1 MAKPKKWENLTIADE
16 SPRDAM
22 LAYLLMHVQR
32 LNNTPTRPLLC
43 QNVEHAIFGMVQV
56 ESARMRKE
64 VGLVSPPSSP
74 RQTEAP
80 GAPKAPTR
88 PTSLAVAQ
96 APGQPLPTA
105 VRALFLDVPAGAPDA

>member
-1 MAKPKKWENLTIADE
+1 MAEPKKWENLNIADE

-22 LAYLLMHVQR
+22 LAFMLMHVQR

-43 QNVEHAIFGMVQV
+43 QNVEHAIFEMVQV
-56 ESARMRKE
+56 ESTRMRDR
-64 VGLVSPPSSP
+64 VGLVSPPQSP

-96 APGQPLPTA
+96 APGQPQPTA
-105 VRALFLDVPAGAPDA
+105 VRSLFGAVPAGVPDA